1 MALLDEVTRLGTG
14 AATAT
19 AAKRKTANTL
29 DITDF
34 LRLMTTQLK
43 NQDPLKPLDSTE
55 FVAQLAQFGT
65 VSGIQ
70 GMADTLGTLSAALR
84 SSQALSGASLVG
96 HQVLAQG
103 TSATF
108 SGAAAVEGQ
117 VEVPSGASLATVSIT
132 DSAGQVVRHISLST
146 AAGTQNF
153 SWDGRAD
160 NGARLAPGRYSFEV
174 IAGVGGSNESLPLLL
189 SGRVTSVSLSADGT
203 SLTVNT
209 PELGAVALGNV
220 RQII

>member
-1 MALLDEVTRLGTG
+1 MALLDEVTRLGTA
-14 AATAT
+14 AATT

-70 GMADTLGTLSAALR
+70 GMQDTLSTLSTALR

-96 HQVLAQG
+96 HQILAQG
-103 TSATF
+103 TQAQFNGTATID
-108 SGAAAVEGQ
+108 GQ
-117 VEVPSGASLATVSIT
+117 VEAPTGASQLTASIT
-132 DSAGQVVRHISLST
+132 DAAGQVVRHISLP
-146 AAGTQNF
+146 AVAGTQAF

-160 NGARLAPGRYSFEV
+160 NGARLAPGKYSFEV
-174 IAGVGGSNESLPLLL
+174 IAGVGGRNESLPILLT
-189 SGRVTSVSLSADGT
+189 GRVSSVSLAADGT

-209 PELGAVALGNV
+209 PELGAVALDSV